1 MTAPEPRQD
10 GDLGG
15 DSGAGRRS
23 GLVSEL
29 RELIVQAA
37 PDSARAAPVRHCG
50 VDEPLDQVIPFSSV
64 IVLGTVVAVED
75 RFGVRITRQVLSRAL
90 EGGVT
95 LSKLAAMV
103 EELAGDRSGP
113 GCT

>member
-1 MTAPEPRQD
+1 VSA
-10 GDLGG
+10 DLV
-15 DSGAGRRS
+15 A
-23 GLVSEL
+23 EL

-37 PDSARAAPVRHCG
+37 PEPARAAPVYRCG
-50 VDEPLDQVIPFSSV
+50 ADDLLDTVIPFSSV
-64 IVLGTVVAVED
+64 IVLGTIVAVED
-75 RFGVRITRQVLSRAL
+75 RFGVRVTRPVLARAL

-103 EELAGDRSGP
+103 EELTGAGGARSESQGG